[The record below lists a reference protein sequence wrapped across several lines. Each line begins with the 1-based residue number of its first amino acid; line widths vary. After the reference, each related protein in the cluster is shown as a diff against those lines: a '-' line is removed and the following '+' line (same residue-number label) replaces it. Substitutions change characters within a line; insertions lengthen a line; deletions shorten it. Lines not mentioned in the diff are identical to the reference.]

1 MPPSWPLEGE
11 RMREGERV
19 REEDERLHKGQ
30 HSLSLSLSPLQA
42 GQQSCLVVKTT
53 QQKFVG
59 F

>member
-1 MPPSWPLEGE
+1 
-11 RMREGERV
+11 V
-19 REEDERLHKGQ
+19 
-30 HSLSLSLSPLQA
+30 SLYLSHHDGARDGLIPLQA